1 MSDLSLAVKYSIV
14 KEPAFEWKS
23 WVESCHV
30 NRVYRFQSE
39 EIAHASSFE
48 TAIVS
53 VTPFR
58 KQSVFEAGS
67 EKSNLSL

>member
-1 MSDLSLAVKYSIV
+1 MSDLSLVVKYSFV